1 MYKYYIIKY
10 IMNNEELKSSI
21 MELKKENE
29 ELKEENE
36 DAGGVYSDF
45 KNMKDERDGL
55 KEENKKL
62 KEENKKL
69 KEEREESMTILEEA
83 NSDIIGDIKNGIT
96 KEKLKEE
103 NDKLKFIILDMVEGT
118 PFKVKIEE
126 LEEEN
131 KKLLKQVEAS
141 NDACLS
147 IGADYEKLSDKCAND
162 GLNFGDIVSDLEE
175 QINELKEELEEE
187 KSYLP
192 TIQELKKEI
201 KELKKEIS
209 NMKVNNGKYTR
220 LLKDFKVDDAN
231 DIFNMIHQLK
241 EEIKELKEKQ
251 VWFERNS
258 KFMIDVYEYAD
269 DLWKENSEQR
279 PKICVRE
286 PHEILSMMK
295 QLKEELKELKQ

>member
-1 MYKYYIIKY
+1 MKKIDFNLYK
-10 IMNNEELKSSI
+10 
-21 MELKKENE
+21 
-29 ELKEENE
+29 
-36 DAGGVYSDF
+36 
-45 KNMKDERDGL
+45 
-55 KEENKKL
+55 
-62 KEENKKL
+62 
-69 KEEREESMTILEEA
+69 
-83 NSDIIGDIKNGIT
+83 DIILYIYTMAMIGGK
-96 KEKLKEE
+96 E
-103 NDKLKFIILDMVEGT
+103 NDKLK
-118 PFKVKIEE
+118 
-126 LEEEN
+126 
-131 KKLLKQVEAS
+131 
-141 NDACLS
+141 
-147 IGADYEKLSDKCAND
+147 
-162 GLNFGDIVSDLEE
+162 
-175 QINELKEELEEE
+175 KER
-187 KSYLP
+187 
-192 TIQELKKEI
+192 